1 MRRTR
6 SAVGTAL
13 LAVVSLGA
21 PSAAYA
27 PPVPLAHPPRTRVE
41 RAAHR
46 CQHDPPGD
54 EGRPNPGAGP
64 GPGLRRAGRGLR
76 RPTAFRLRR
85 RCPPQPDGR
94 DAGAGRARGRLPELR
109 VRQHALVAPE
119 LAGVGVRPAQH
130 LRPPGGDVRALLLA
144 TPPGKSP
151 RSRSS
156 ASPFVRALVCP
167 LNSPPP
173 SRPGG
178 CGSTR
183 RRPGRRTAPV
193 SGPGWSRAGSTPGRS
208 STRPGARRR
217 RR

>member
-21 PSAAYA
+21 PSAAYP

-64 GPGLRRAGRGLR
+64 GPEPRRAGRGLR
-76 RPTAFRLRR
+76 RPTVRRLRR

-156 ASPFVRALVCP
+156 ASPFV
-167 LNSPPP
+167 
-173 SRPGG
+173 
-178 CGSTR
+178 
-183 RRPGRRTAPV
+183 
-193 SGPGWSRAGSTPGRS
+193 
-208 STRPGARRR
+208 PGARLPAQLSASVEARR
-217 RR
+217 VRVHTSATRAAYCAGVRPRLVTSR